1 MVLPELRGVQGLA
14 SQGPGAPL
22 VRLILRMVL
31 FWVLA
36 LLGLALFG
44 AGIVLLIVA
53 LVRHFGEVL
62 ALMCSRG

>member
-1 MVLPELRGVQGLA
+1 M
-14 SQGPGAPL
+14 
-22 VRLILRMVL
+22 RLILRMVL